1 MWSDVVLVGGKA
13 RIISDEMFAPQ
24 PAWWLRAAAKGDVC
38 AAVAQAGTL
47 GTCQVVDTLGHH
59 WDSGDIA
66 FGVNPVGI
74 LPHPLGWEIVW
85 MRAPNGG
92 TYARVVLD
100 DTLTPLTATMAQSP
114 SPHGPTSQGFLDL
127 VGGLPL
133 MTDQHR
139 VKFCGPMH
147 VYLPTTRGD
156 WTIGQD
162 GDGDRI
168 VAWHAGRQQA
178 YEVIRMGT
186 QVPSHLVLTEE
197 SDGPAAVLVGGTGIL
212 VYERAFVP
220 WEPWATA
227 PVPVPPPVI
236 TPPVIPPPAP
246 VPVPVPSPPVPAHA
260 PVPPAPEPPASQ
272 PEPAPEPD
280 IEPDIPVKPG
290 KRKPNIA
297 KALRTFFRAIGKVF
311 GW

>member
-13 RIISDEMFAPQ
+13 RIISDEMFAPL

-114 SPHGPTSQGFLDL
+114 SPYGPTSQGFLDL

-133 MTDQHR
+133 MTDQNR
-139 VKFCGPMH
+139 VKICGPMH
-147 VYLPTTRGD
+147 VYLPTTRGN

-162 GDGDRI
+162 GEGDRI
-168 VAWHAGRQQA
+168 VAWDAGAQQA
-178 YEVIRMGT
+178 YEVMRIGT
-186 QVPSHLVLTEE
+186 QVPSHLVLSPE
-197 SDGPAAVLVGGTGIL
+197 SDGPAVVAIGGTGIL
-212 VYERAFVP
+212 VYQRAFVP
-220 WEPWATA
+220 WAPWA
-227 PVPVPPPVI
+227 
-236 TPPVIPPPAP
+236 AP
-246 VPVPVPSPPVPAHA
+246 VPVPVPVPPTSPPPQPVPTPQPVPLPVPVPVPIPVPAPVPVPPVPE
-260 PVPPAPEPPASQ
+260 PEPSPAP
-272 PEPAPEPD
+272 APLPTT
-280 IEPDIPVKPG
+280 G
-290 KRKPNIA
+290 KRKPNVA
-297 KALRTFFRAIGKVF
+297 KALRTVWRALWKVF